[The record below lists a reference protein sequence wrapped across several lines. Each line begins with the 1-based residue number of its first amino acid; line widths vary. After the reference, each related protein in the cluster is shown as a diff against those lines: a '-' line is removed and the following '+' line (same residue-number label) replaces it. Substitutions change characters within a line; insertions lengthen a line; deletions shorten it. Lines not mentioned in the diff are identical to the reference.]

1 VGDRRHSEE
10 IDRPEPLGERPRRP
24 PWTEVLIREALAEFL
39 ADRVEWPTYRE
50 FQRAGL
56 RSLRNAITRHGG
68 SQKWAG
74 AMGIPYVE
82 HAPGYSP
89 IWTEDRVRRDLR
101 DYLDGRQAWPS
112 RQQFESD
119 GRTLLRNAINRT
131 GGPDPWARE
140 FGLPRSDGRSG
151 LRRHWTDQR
160 IESALRKLIG
170 SGTMWPTRSEFE
182 RAGLYSML
190 TAIYRHEGVAYWAK
204 RMNVQRRVGTGRTR
218 TATWT
223 EQRIRA
229 ELQSFCAGRDLWPT
243 EREFIDAGLRAV
255 YSAASR
261 NGGVAYWAQELGL
274 PRRRR
279 PALGRPAPSRPSAR
293 Q

>member
-1 VGDRRHSEE
+1 MGDPRHSEE
-10 IDRPEPLGERPRRP
+10 IDRPEPPGERPRRP
-24 PWTEVLIREALAEFL
+24 PWTGVLIREALAEFL
-39 ADRVEWPTYRE
+39 ADRGEWPTYRE

-68 SQKWAG
+68 SRKWAR

-82 HAPGYSP
+82 HAPGYAP
-89 IWTEDRVRRDLR
+89 IWTEDRIRADLR
-101 DYLDGRQAWPS
+101 AYLHGRRAWPS
-112 RQQFESD
+112 RVQFEHD
-119 GRTLLRNAINRT
+119 GRRELRNAVNRT
-131 GGPDPWARE
+131 GGPDWWARE
-140 FGLPRSDGRSG
+140 FGLPRPDRLSG
-151 LRRHWTDQR
+151 TRRGWTDER
-160 IESALRKLIG
+160 IQSELGKLIG
-170 SGTMWPTRSEFE
+170 NGTVWPASSAFE

-218 TATWT
+218 TAAWT

-261 NGGVAYWAQELGL
+261 NGGVAHWAQELGL